1 MSKTTKIILGS
12 QSPRRFEILAD
23 AGFDIEVVRPNVE
36 ERFPFDLS
44 HSKVPEYLSKLKMHD
59 VYSYVGDDK
68 DFIICA
74 DTIVIFEKKMIGK
87 PKNLEA
93 AFKCL
98 KAMNG
103 KTHEVI
109 TGVSIRKNKKQI
121 SFSEHAVVHFKELTD
136 EEIRNYV
143 THFSPL
149 DKAGAYNIQEYLGV
163 DKLEGE
169 FQNVMGLPIKRV
181 LKEIKNWK

>member
-1 MSKTTKIILGS
+1 MIKPTKIILGS

-23 AGFDIEVVRPNVE
+23 AGFDIEIIRPKVE
-36 ERFPFDLS
+36 ERFPYDLAF
-44 HSKVPEYLSKLKMHD
+44 SKVPEYLSKLKIHD
-59 VYSYVGDDK
+59 VYTYVGDDK

-74 DTIVIFEKKMIGK
+74 DTIVLFDKKLVGK
-87 PKNLEA
+87 PKNLDT
-93 AFKCL
+93 AFRYL

-121 SFSEHAVVHFKELTD
+121 SFSEHAIVYFKELTD
-136 EEIRNYV
+136 EEIKNYV
-143 THFSPL
+143 NKFSPL
-149 DKAGAYNIQEYLGV
+149 DKAGAYNIQEYIGV
-163 DKLEGE
+163 DRIEGE

-181 LKEIKNWK
+181 LQEIKNW